1 MGYDASEFSW
11 KDAAKNLPWTAV
23 FDPAGAQSKNLVN
36 YNVGSL
42 PAIFIIDRNGTIA
55 ERVMDLNELEIS
67 VARHI

>member
-1 MGYDASEFSW
+1 M
-11 KDAAKNLPWTAV
+11 
-23 FDPAGAQSKNLVN
+23 N